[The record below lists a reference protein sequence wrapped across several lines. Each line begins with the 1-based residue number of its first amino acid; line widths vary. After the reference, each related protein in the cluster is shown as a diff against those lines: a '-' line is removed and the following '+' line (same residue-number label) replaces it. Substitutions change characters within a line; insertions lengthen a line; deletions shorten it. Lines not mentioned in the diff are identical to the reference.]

1 MYWFILRHY
10 SILKPHFD
18 TILNEVLLLFCKID
32 ICNTWQ
38 ICVTKINSVRY
49 CCLQKLINRLWI
61 RKSTDALNGF

>member
-32 ICNTWQ
+32 ICKTWQ

-49 CCLQKLINRLWI
+49 IVVYKN
-61 RKSTDALNGF
+61 